1 MFIGYQLLFYSRN
14 RLTAHTGSIDLSR
27 STLVGIGLSCLVAV
41 AMLAWPLFGEPPYGF
56 YAPMKWVV
64 AFASGAG
71 AWAVWQFSR
80 AWLPL
85 SVLLVASGG
94 VEFFGKMRRDEW
106 VPFNWASIVLLTV
119 AGLLLLSRSR
129 KARAMEADAEPG

>member
-1 MFIGYQLLFYSRN
+1 
-14 RLTAHTGSIDLSR
+14 
-27 STLVGIGLSCLVAV
+27 
-41 AMLAWPLFGEPPYGF
+41 MLAWPLFGEPPYGF

-71 AWAVWQFSR
+71 AWAVWQFSK
-80 AWLPL
+80 AWMPL

-106 VPFNWASIVLLTV
+106 VPFNWASMVLLTICAV
-119 AGLLLLSRSR
+119 ACLFVASKRP
-129 KARAMEADAEPG
+129 EAEASPDP

>member
-1 MFIGYQLLFYSRN
+1 
-14 RLTAHTGSIDLSR
+14 
-27 STLVGIGLSCLVAV
+27 
-41 AMLAWPLFGEPPYGF
+41 MLAWPLFGEPPYGF

-71 AWAVWQFSR
+71 AWAVWQLSR
-80 AWLPL
+80 AWMPL

-106 VPFNWASIVLLTV
+106 VPFSWASMALLAACAVVCFVV
-119 AGLLLLSRSR
+119 AT
-129 KARAMEADAEPG
+129 KADQSGCTADNQTDGYDGEPSA